1 MQPIIGSLPIPQGLQ
16 KNSLKYKKCKP
27 FFLKTLDI
35 QAPQISQKRN
45 SENLLSFMIAKNF
58 VKSIDMKSTDSNC
71 SAFLCFDF
79 TKLFAIMTESK
90 FSQFLFCE
98 ICAWVSVVC
107 NLLLHSS
114 RSRKSTSLYF
124 WIYMSE
130 DLGLKWPFHGGK
142 DIGLYLAARRTLQ
155 KVGLS
160 LVDWSQD
167 FKRYLPNHKLLF
179 WKLI

>member
-1 MQPIIGSLPIPQGLQ
+1 M
-16 KNSLKYKKCKP
+16 
-27 FFLKTLDI
+27 KTLDI

-155 KVGLS
+155 KVGLLLWIGAKIS
-160 LVDWSQD
+160 KGICQITNCFFGNWSRLAPDICQLQ
-167 FKRYLPNHKLLF
+167 KIGR
-179 WKLI
+179 